1 MKLIKNGTV
10 LTAESEFKGDILIDG
25 ETIMGRWEEP
35 GSIGR

>member
-25 ETIMGRWEEP
+25 ETIMEEP